1 MNVKI
6 IDFTKYEVAE
16 ISCWQYD
23 YGQLVQLIFPENLS
37 NLQVQWNH
45 EDGFIDPRIIYEESG
60 LFFAK
65 IPNKGLEK
73 PNSFVGYVYKM
84 EEEFGQT
91 LFQIKVKVRVRPPIE
106 ESITEDELSVW
117 QQLIIDTINAKEQAL
132 AVPDLVWNSFNESE
146 SERNSIFQQSE
157 EDRNFWES
165 WSPEHFYKRG
175 NKVEYEGSSYVA
187 LEDNYGVIP
196 PENISFWQLV
206 AAKGTDALPG
216 EKQDKNYVH
225 QQISPS
231 NNWII
236 EHNFGKIPS
245 VSIFEGT
252 ELNVTNPAVFGQ
264 ITHLDLN
271 TVQVEF
277 SKAIYGFAI
286 LN

>member
-45 EDGFIDPRIIYEESG
+45 EDGFIDPRIIYEEAG

-117 QQLIIDTINAKEQAL
+117 QQLIIDTIDAKEQAL
-132 AVPDLVWNSFNESE
+132 AVPDLVWNS
-146 SERNSIFQQSE
+146 IFQQGE
-157 EDRNFWES
+157 EYRNFWES
-165 WSPEHFYKRG
+165 WSPEHFYKLG

-196 PENISFWQLV
+196 PENMSFWQLI
-206 AAKGTDALPG
+206 AAKGSDALPG
-216 EKQDKNYVH
+216 EKEDKNYVH

-252 ELNVTNPAVFGQ
+252 ELNVTNPTVFGQ

-277 SKAIYGFAI
+277 SKAIYGFAN